1 MKLLAF
7 FCALPLF
14 ATVDGT
20 VINKTTGKPQA
31 AATVTLYKLG
41 GAGME
46 SVETV
51 KSDAT
56 GSFKMTTNPEAGPYL
71 IQAAYDGVTYNKM
84 LQPGQPRTGVEV
96 EVYQSAAK
104 PGGAKVTQHM
114 LLFEVADNKLTI
126 NENIVYE
133 NTGTTTYND
142 PAAGTLRF
150 YLPPETGGK
159 VKVMATAPNGMPV
172 ERATNPGKGE
182 NQYSVDFPI
191 KPGDTRFQL
200 IYEMPA
206 TAPMIYTGKLLHK
219 EGTTRLV
226 TPKGITLKGDG
237 ISELGREPAT
247 QALIYNL
254 AKADYKVE
262 IEGAGTLRDTPAAGG
277 QGGEEEGPGIQEI
290 LPRIYTKLP
299 VVLALVF
306 AILLL
311 GFLLLYRSAAG
322 AGQSTLAE
330 ATPQGSGKGKRRG

>member
-1 MKLLAF
+1 MKFLMLL
-7 FCALPLF
+7 CAVPLF
-14 ATVDGT
+14 AAVDGT

-41 GAGME
+41 QAGME

-56 GSFKMTTNPEAGPYL
+56 GAFKMQTTPEAGPYL
-71 IQAAYDGVTYNKM
+71 IQAAFDGVTYNKM
-84 LQPGQPRTGVEV
+84 LPPGQPRTGLEV
-96 EVYQSAAK
+96 EVFQSIPRA
-104 PGGAKVTQHM
+104 GDAKVTQHM
-114 LLFEVADNKLTI
+114 LLFEVAEGKLTI

-133 NTGTTTYND
+133 NAGKTTYND
-142 PAAGTLRF
+142 PTGGTLRF

-182 NQYSVDFPI
+182 NQYAVDFPI
-191 KPGDTRFQL
+191 KPGETRFQL

-206 TAPMIYTGKLLHK
+206 AEPMVFNGKLLHK

-226 TPKGITLKGDG
+226 SPRGVTLKGDG

-254 AKADYKVE
+254 AKPEYKVE
-262 IEGAGTLRDTPAAGG
+262 IEGTGTLRDGG
-277 QGGEEEGPGIQEI
+277 SGGGGGGGGEDEGPGIQEI

-299 VVLALVF
+299 VVLALGF
-306 AILLL
+306 AILLV
-311 GFLLLYRSAAG
+311 GFVILYRSGPAPVAK
-322 AGQSTLAE
+322 GQS
-330 ATPQGSGKGKRRG
+330 RG